1 MDYIKENKKITNQ
14 THSTLYH
21 LLYEYIQNAFDA
33 RPSTTVKVIETLP
46 DVIESMVNETE
57 NSKQQTITIEDPLSP
72 IPEDFGPVP
81 KTIDVLY

>member
-1 MDYIKENKKITNQ
+1 MNYIKEKQKITNQ

-21 LLYEYIQNAFDA
+21 ELYDYIQNSFDA

-46 DVIESMVNETE
+46 AVIESMVNEIE
-57 NSKQQTITIEDPLSP
+57 NGKHYAINSEDQLSP
-72 IPEDFGPVP
+72 IPKDFGPVP

>member
-1 MDYIKENKKITNQ
+1 MDYTKEKQKITDLV
-14 THSTLYH
+14 HSALYH
-21 LLYEYIQNAFDA
+21 ELYDYISLTFDA

-57 NSKQQTITIEDPLSP
+57 KSKQCTITTGDQLSP

>member
-1 MDYIKENKKITNQ
+1 MDYIKEKQKITSQ
-14 THSTLYH
+14 TCSTLYH
-21 LLYEYIQNAFDA
+21 ELYNYIQNTFDA

-46 DVIESMVNETE
+46 AVIESMVNEIE
-57 NSKQQTITIEDPLSP
+57 NGKRRTINLDGQLSP